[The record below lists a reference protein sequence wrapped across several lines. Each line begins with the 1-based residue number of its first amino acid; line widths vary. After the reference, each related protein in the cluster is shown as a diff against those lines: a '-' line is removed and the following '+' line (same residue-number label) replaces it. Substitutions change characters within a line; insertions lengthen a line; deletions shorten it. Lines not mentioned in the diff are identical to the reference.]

1 MQEKVSVLSCVN
13 ACGSSLSHLF
23 IYKSVSGKTLKY
35 FTDEAEESTM
45 CAGQKYEWV
54 SKDMYLKW
62 FQEQFLKFALTER
75 PVLLLFDGL
84 KVHVSIELIK
94 TAEESKLLLYCVPTH
109 SSHLL
114 EPVHLS
120 VSGLLKA
127 G

>member
-1 MQEKVSVLSCVN
+1 MQEKVSVRSCVN

-84 KVHVSIELIK
+84 KAHVSIELIK